1 MANRRELLVF
11 ENIYKHYPGV
21 TALKGVSFSL
31 NQGEIVAL
39 LGENGAGKSTLVK
52 ILCGVIPYGEYEG
65 SIYCGGTELKCSGTK
80 DAADRGIAMIP
91 QEICIQ
97 PDLTVAENIML
108 GNWPQK
114 GVFIDVPKMN
124 ELAEKAM
131 KKLDLDID
139 VTQKARQVTSGI
151 HQMMAIARALM
162 FEPSVLILDEPTSAL
177 TSKETEALLEKLIDL
192 RSEGICSLYITH
204 KLDEVFKI
212 ADRSIV
218 FRDGSLISQ
227 YGKAEMDQAQI
238 IQDIVGE
245 KKEREYVHEC
255 HMSEEVRLSF
265 RNFSVDHAYV
275 SGKRILDNVSFDLH
289 KGEILG
295 IAGLLGSGRS
305 ELLRA
310 AFGAMPKLSGELW
323 MDGEEIVV
331 NDPAGAIDHGIGL
344 LTEARGLDGYVKT
357 MSVGENM
364 SLVILKKLQE
374 GLFLNRKKERILID
388 KFFRYIHIKAPSA
401 STPILSLS
409 GGNQQKVLVAK
420 WLMNDSKVLFLDEP
434 TRGVDVGARE
444 EIYNLMSD
452 LTKNG
457 ASIIIVSS
465 ELPELVKVCDRFVI
479 LSGGTVSEVVD
490 AGKSPV
496 SEAELLAKI
505 NGTAMEK

>member
-1 MANRRELLVF
+1 MTDQKELLVF

-21 TALKGVSFSL
+21 TALKGVSFAL
-31 NQGEIVAL
+31 HKGEIAAL

-52 ILCGVIPYGEYEG
+52 ILCGVIPYGDYEG
-65 SIYCGGTELKCSGTK
+65 EIYKDGIPLRSAGTR
-80 DAADRGIAMIP
+80 DAVKKGIAMIP
-91 QEICIQ
+91 QEISIQ
-97 PDLTVAENIML
+97 PDLTIAENIML
-108 GNWPQK
+108 GNWPLK
-114 GVFIDVPKMN
+114 GVFVDVPRMN
-124 ELAEKAM
+124 EMARKAM
-131 KKLDLDID
+131 EKLDLDID
-139 VTQKARQVTSGI
+139 VTQQARCVTSGI

-162 FEPSVLILDEPTSAL
+162 SEPSVLILDEPTSAL
-177 TSKETEALLEKLIDL
+177 TNKETEALLKKLADL

-227 YGKAEMDQAQI
+227 YERQKMDQGRI
-238 IQDIVGE
+238 IRDIVGD

-255 HMSEEVRLSF
+255 HMTGDVRLSF
-265 RNFSVDHAYV
+265 RNFSIEHGYV
-275 SGKRILDNVSFDLH
+275 RGKHILDDVSFDLH
-289 KGEILG
+289 RGEILG

-310 AFGAMPKLSGELW
+310 AFGAIPKLSGELW
-323 MDGEEIVV
+323 MDGRKIAAD
-331 NDPAGAIDHGIGL
+331 DPAKAIEHGIGL
-344 LTEARGLDGYVKT
+344 LTEERGLDGYVKT

-374 GLFLNRKKERILID
+374 RLFLNRKKEKAAID
-388 KFFRYIHIKAPSA
+388 KFFRYIRIKAPSS

-479 LSGGTVSEVVD
+479 LSGGTVSEIVD
-490 AGKSPV
+490 ARENPV
-496 SEAELLAKI
+496 SEADLLAKI
-505 NGTAMEK
+505 NGAGAEK

>member
-1 MANRRELLVF
+1 MTDHKELLVF
-11 ENIYKHYPGV
+11 QNIYKHYPGV
-21 TALKGVSFSL
+21 TALKGISFTL
-31 NQGEIVAL
+31 RKGEIVAL

-52 ILCGVIPYGEYEG
+52 ILCGVIPHGDYEG
-65 SIYCGGTELKCSGTK
+65 EIYKDGRPLRCAGTR
-80 DAADRGIAMIP
+80 DAVKNGIAMIP
-91 QEICIQ
+91 QEISIQ
-97 PDLTVAENIML
+97 PDLTIAENIML
-108 GNWPQK
+108 GNWPLR
-114 GVFIDVPKMN
+114 GVFIDIPRMN
-124 ELAEKAM
+124 ELAKKAM
-131 KKLDLDID
+131 EKLDLDID
-139 VTQKARQVTSGI
+139 VTQQARQVTSGI

-162 FEPSVLILDEPTSAL
+162 SEPSVLILDEPTSAL
-177 TSKETEALLEKLIDL
+177 TNKETEALLKKLADL

-218 FRDGSLISQ
+218 FRDGSLISE
-227 YGKAEMDQAQI
+227 YGKQKMDQGRI
-238 IQDIVGE
+238 IRDIVGE

-255 HMSEEVRLSF
+255 HMTGDVRLSF
-265 RNFSVDHAYV
+265 RNFSIEHGYIR
-275 SGKRILDNVSFDLH
+275 GKHILDDVSFDLYQ
-289 KGEILG
+289 GEILG

-310 AFGAMPKLSGELW
+310 AFGAIPKLSGELW
-323 MDGEEIVV
+323 MDGREIAAD
-331 NDPAGAIDHGIGL
+331 DPAKAIAYGIGL
-344 LTEARGLDGYVKT
+344 LTEERGLDGYVKT

-364 SLVILKKLQE
+364 SLAILKKLQE
-374 GLFLNRKKERILID
+374 WLFLNRKRERAVIE
-388 KFFRYIHIKAPSA
+388 KFFRYIHIKAPSP

-452 LTKNG
+452 LTKDG

-479 LSGGTVSEVVD
+479 LSGGTVSEIVD
-490 AGKSPV
+490 ARENPV

-505 NGTAMEK
+505 NGTGAEK